1 MNTLSW
7 ALTQI
12 ETGHK
17 VTRKSWTNEWFV
29 KGQGGIIKSND
40 LWNPHARQFTK
51 SLENKEIEVES
62 YLLFKTA
69 KNKLIMGW
77 TPTQEDIFAEDYV
90 VITTP

>member
-12 ETGHK
+12 ESGHK
-17 VTRKSWTNEWFV
+17 EM
-29 KGQGGIIKSND
+29 
-40 LWNPHARQFTK
+40 
-51 SLENKEIEVES
+51 EVES

-90 VITTP
+90 VNATP